1 MHFAILDRERNRL
14 KAFIVKWCD
23 ASSKENQEWK
33 FNEDLNPG
41 LITIISLGFLHTI
54 TKESIT
60 LVMNVSDEGAV
71 CGDITIPRTS
81 ILELKEIK
89 I

>member
-1 MHFAILDRERNRL
+1 M
-14 KAFIVKWCD
+14 KAFLVKWID

-71 CGDITIPRTS
+71 CGDITIPRTA